1 MEMFD
6 NTGGAN
12 GITRQSRMLG
22 LFIWGDEDK
31 VFYLTPPPWCLD
43 HLDQPNFIVIV
54 FHKQL
59 PGEPRHFSFPCWER
73 RDLVWICLREF
84 VMNEWHSPAERDRES
99 QLIRRWLTPARL
111 RGILTKTLLLRG
123 TRPGEGFFCCSLI
136 NAAAGERRR
145 EENKDPA
152 NYPVKLDQPVRPDGA
167 NGVFSNCFCSD
178 LNILANCLRPVL
190 N

>member
-43 HLDQPNFIVIV
+43 HLDQPKFIVIV

-59 PGEPRHFSFPCWER
+59 PGEPRHFSFPCWEC

-84 VMNEWHSPAERDRES
+84 LMNEWYSPAERDRES
-99 QLIRRWLTPARL
+99 QLIRRWLTPSRL
-111 RGILTKTLLLRG
+111 RGISTKTLLLGG
-123 TRPGEGFFCCSLI
+123 TGPREGFFCSSPGFLWVWLMQRLGRDGGRKIKIQPRHPIIQSTWTNQSGLMELMESSQTVFVLI
-136 NAAAGERRR
+136 
-145 EENKDPA
+145 
-152 NYPVKLDQPVRPDGA
+152 
-167 NGVFSNCFCSD
+167 
-178 LNILANCLRPVL
+178 
-190 N
+190 